1 MVVRYSNTD
10 GRLKSI
16 FIADELSLASTF
28 QGIYTCVF
36 SCCQDG
42 LQGIQG
48 RHQMDRFSEIRSENS
63 RMPGDHYSQESHP
76 QSMLNSGC
84 QQSYGLDHYQQGLKR
99 DAMTR
104 QDNWDLKRQRY

>member
-1 MVVRYSNTD
+1 MITQQIMI
-10 GRLKSI
+10 K
-16 FIADELSLASTF
+16 
-28 QGIYTCVF
+28 
-36 SCCQDG
+36 DG
-42 LQGIQG
+42 LQGMQS
-48 RHQMDRFSEIRSENS
+48 RPQMDRFSDIRSDNT
-63 RMPGDHYSQESHP
+63 RMAGEQYSQESLS